1 MKADRIDALLKELGE
16 IPRPR
21 LPGNFNQRVWREVR
35 LRQAAGGERHSWLP
49 ELLAFFLRPSPIAAS
64 LLVALAVGVAGN
76 TASVFASRPEKAAAA
91 LSLGVFDPR
100 AQNLTLILQN

>member
-1 MKADRIDALLKELGE
+1 MKADRMDTLLRELGQT
-16 IPRPR
+16 PLPS
-21 LPGNFNQRVWREVR
+21 LPGNFNQRVWREIR
-35 LRQAAGGERHSWLP
+35 LRQAAGEEKQAWLP
-49 ELLAFFLRPSPIAAS
+49 ELLAFFLRPSPILAS

-76 TASVFASRPEKAAAA
+76 SASIFISRPEKAAAA